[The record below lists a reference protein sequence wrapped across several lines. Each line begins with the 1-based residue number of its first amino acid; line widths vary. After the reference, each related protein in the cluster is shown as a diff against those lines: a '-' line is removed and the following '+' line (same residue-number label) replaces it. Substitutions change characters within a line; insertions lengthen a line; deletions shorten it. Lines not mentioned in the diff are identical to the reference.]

1 VIANALNLPNVFD
14 SDRGDVKD
22 AVSSLSDLATYFAE
36 ISTYLTAEAGVPV
49 PAALL
54 VGSMGPDTI
63 LGRGGSESLYA
74 FAGHDSMLGLAGN
87 DVLHGG
93 SGREILNGGAGA
105 DFLDGGLDFDFASY
119 ADSPSGVFARLDAGS
134 GAFGEAQGD
143 TYSGNMLYGND
154 GVDQLTGGAGA
165 DVLDGGASFDFT
177 RYDLAASGVVV
188 RLDQGGGT
196 AGDALW
202 DTYVSVEGAV
212 GSEHPDVI
220 VGSAEGN
227 YIFGIGGNDCIYGF
241 GGYDEIYGGGG
252 ADAFVFRASDLAGGV
267 STIRDFSAAEEDA
280 VFLEGVDPSTV
291 SAYQSDG
298 DVVIAAAGGGGI
310 VLAGTTLAQLDGHL
324 VFI

>member
-1 VIANALNLPNVFD
+1 
-14 SDRGDVKD
+14 
-22 AVSSLSDLATYFAE
+22 
-36 ISTYLTAEAGVPV
+36 
-49 PAALL
+49 
-54 VGSMGPDTI
+54 
-63 LGRGGSESLYA
+63 
-74 FAGHDSMLGLAGN
+74 
-87 DVLHGG
+87 
-93 SGREILNGGAGA
+93 
-105 DFLDGGLDFDFASY
+105 LDGGLDFDFASY

-143 TYSGNMLYGND
+143 TYSGVEGLIGSNHADILVGNAEGNMLYGSD